1 MSDYQLTSLYILT
14 KESNIKVIMQEMT
27 TLSNISWFSKNS
39 PTQYHRKCIENSK
52 ENLQTDAARVFKVNR
67 YDTTNL
73 LLASFMII
81 NLPSYTAIRSDV
93 VGSLTRVLYCGNLFS
108 IVARNYKN
116 KKKKNAV
123 SSCFSWCL
131 NISFMNWI

>member
-1 MSDYQLTSLYILT
+1 
-14 KESNIKVIMQEMT
+14 MT
-27 TLSNISWFSKNS
+27 
-39 PTQYHRKCIENSK
+39 H
-52 ENLQTDAARVFKVNR
+52 
-67 YDTTNL
+67 TNL

-116 KKKKNAV
+116 KKKTKKKTQLALV
-123 SSCFSWCL
+123 FL
-131 NISFMNWI
+131 GVLISPL

>member
-1 MSDYQLTSLYILT
+1 
-14 KESNIKVIMQEMT
+14 MT
-27 TLSNISWFSKNS
+27 
-39 PTQYHRKCIENSK
+39 H
-52 ENLQTDAARVFKVNR
+52 
-67 YDTTNL
+67 TNL

-116 KKKKNAV
+116 KKKKKKKTQLALV
-123 SSCFSWCL
+123 FLGVLMSPL
-131 NISFMNWI
+131 